1 MMETVT
7 EQVETTV
14 EGTTSESVS
23 QDDYIN
29 DAFTDYFFNE
39 EKAEPPKDDDK
50 KQDTQAQE
58 PKDDPNKEKNP
69 KSDDEANKEPEK
81 KVDPFVSAFST
92 ESGDFDLEK
101 LLGVSTEGLNFQ
113 SEEKEAKQTTPEKT
127 TPKTWK
133 ERFQAEKVFKDN
145 IYRTRL
151 GPLEDVYNAF
161 EGAEMPDEV
170 KQYVLGVLRE
180 KYAGV
185 QQETDSFLKERE
197 EEQRFQREEEERT
210 RFREEARLEKLPAM
224 AKANAGAIINSLPGE
239 DSKTKINLYNR
250 IMFGPNAGGEILSDA
265 IELRYPD
272 FESMPKEKQDSLKL
286 NFVKELQ
293 ADGNRLQRH
302 FQRAYRQLIA
312 DPENIKQLMSQVSKN
327 TEANLKSNQFAA
339 QNEPT
344 GSVNRQPQTGNS
356 EWDSYFAPPAGAKTR
371 I

>member
-14 EGTTSESVS
+14 EGTEAESVS

-29 DAFTDYFFNE
+29 DAFTDYFFSD

-50 KQDTQAQE
+50 KQEPEAQE
-58 PKDDPNKEKNP
+58 PKDDPNKEKEP
-69 KSDDEANKEPEK
+69 KSGDEANKEPEK
-81 KVDPFVSAFST
+81 KVDPFVSAFSN

-113 SEEKEAKQTTPEKT
+113 SEEKEAKQSEPEKI

-151 GPLEDVYNAF
+151 GPLEEVYNAF

-224 AKANAGAIINSLPGE
+224 ARANAGAIINSLPGE
-239 DSKTKINLYNR
+239 DSKTKVDLYNR

-272 FESMPKEKQDSLKL
+272 FESMPKEKQDKLKL
-286 NFVKELQ
+286 DFVKELQ

-302 FQRAYRQLIA
+302 FQRAYRYMIA
-312 DPENIKQLMSQVSKN
+312 DPENIKQLMSQVSKS
-327 TEANLKSNQFAA
+327 TEANLRSNQLAA
-339 QNEPT
+339 QSEPS

-356 EWDSYFAPPAGAKTR
+356 EWDSYFAPPTGSKTR